1 MSKESLSKVDEK
13 YIVETLKNLIKT
25 KPVNPPGQEEEAAFV
40 IKEELEKLGAKTTLD
55 YVKPKRPNVTGVF
68 DGKEQKGIVLLF
80 NGHTDVVPPGPNWTV
95 DPFTGIVKNGRVYG
109 RGAVDML
116 GGLAAM
122 LGAIKAVIDSG
133 YEFTGKL
140 LYTAVIAEETGGD
153 GAIKLVKDGI
163 KADYAFVSEPSDLEI
178 VIAERG
184 LIWFKIKCIGKAAH
198 ASMPHLGINAIEIL
212 AKALLAIKDIKYDYE
227 PHELLG
233 CHTFNIGLIKG
244 GVKTNIVA
252 PDCEATIDIRTIPA
266 LSFETIEERIRET
279 LTIFEKNYSVKF
291 EFQVIEK
298 AEPFE
303 VDKDSEI
310 VKLTCEAFKEALNM
324 DPKFGGMPGATDGRF
339 FIKAG
344 IPTIILGPGPH
355 FNAHKAD
362 EYVEI
367 ESLVKLAKIYTQIIL
382 KTLIKQ

>member
-1 MSKESLSKVDEK
+1 MSIDPLLRADEK

-25 KPVNPPGQEEEAAFV
+25 RPVNPPGQEEEAAFV

-55 YVKPKRPNVTGVF
+55 YVKPKRPNVIGSF
-68 DGKEQKGIVLLF
+68 EGKNQKGRVLLF

-95 DPFTGIVKNGRVYG
+95 DPFEGVVKNGKVYG

-122 LGAIKAVIDSG
+122 LGAIKAIVDGG
-133 YEFTGKL
+133 YEFKGKL
-140 LYTAVIAEETGGD
+140 LYTAVMAEETGGD

-163 KADYAFVSEPSDLEI
+163 KANYAYVSEPSDLEV

-233 CHTFNIGLIKG
+233 CHTFNIGLING

-252 PDCEATIDIRTIPA
+252 PDCEATIDIRIIPT
-266 LSFETIEERIRET
+266 LSFETVEERIRET
-279 LTIFEKNYSVKF
+279 LNIFEKNYGVKF
-291 EFQVIEK
+291 TVQVIGK

-303 VDKDSEI
+303 VDKDLKI

-324 DPKFGGMPGATDGRF
+324 EPKFGGMPGVTDGRF

-367 ESLVKLAKIYTQIIL
+367 ESLVKLAKIYTKIIL
-382 KTLIKQ
+382 KTLTKQ